1 MLCGVILA
9 ANASTSAVV
18 VGPEIPEAE
27 LLDVQL
33 LSFPQVA
40 PLTAAY
46 LVASLTTWSIE

>member
-1 MLCGVILA
+1 MLGGVMLA
-9 ANASTSAVV
+9 TNASTSAVV

-27 LLDVQL
+27 LLVVQL
-33 LSFPQVA
+33 LSLEHVA